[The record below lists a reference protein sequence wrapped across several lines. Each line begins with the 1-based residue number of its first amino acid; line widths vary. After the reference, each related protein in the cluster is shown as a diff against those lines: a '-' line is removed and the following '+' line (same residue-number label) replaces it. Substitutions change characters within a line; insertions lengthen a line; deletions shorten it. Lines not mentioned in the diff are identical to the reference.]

1 MENFSIA
8 LVVAVCD
15 VIDPMQPQPPFGF
28 DNRTSYDEYKLYK
41 AICSINP
48 IEHKISDSAALG
60 FFWRNFLDS
69 FLRLVCCTG
78 LVSCTL
84 EQSRSKQIPEFG
96 VHQLSSCVCDTF
108 FGVVVFRFWSR
119 GV

>member
-48 IEHKISDSAALG
+48 IEHKNKRFGGPWILLEKFFGLLFEACLLYRLG
-60 FFWRNFLDS
+60 FLY
-69 FLRLVCCTG
+69 
-78 LVSCTL
+78 
-84 EQSRSKQIPEFG
+84 FG
-96 VHQLSSCVCDTF
+96 TVTE
-108 FGVVVFRFWSR
+108 
-119 GV
+119 